1 MPSPSTSAP
10 SGPVLVTGGSGFIGS
25 HLVRALLEL
34 GLEVHVL
41 YRPASA
47 LGRLA
52 GVAERVG
59 LWAVEFGD
67 APALAELCA
76 RLRPRTVFHLAGDTS
91 MRFVDPQLTRLCAS
105 AEQNV
110 LGGLQLVLA
119 LRAAGSVQRLVRL
132 GGIEEYGRGP
142 VPSKETQREAPVSPY
157 SAAQAALTH
166 YLQMLQPVLGFEAL
180 TIRPALVYGPAQSER
195 FFVPALMRACL
206 AGRAF
211 EMSAGRQRRD
221 LLYVDDLVA
230 ALLAAAS
237 VPDLGGLVLNAGS
250 GSHHAILDV
259 ARTIVRL
266 AGNPCELL
274 VGKAPERGT
283 EIEHQFL
290 DTSLAAERLGWRAG
304 TGLEA
309 GLAATLAWYRAHP

>member
-1 MPSPSTSAP
+1 MPSPSTRTP
-10 SGPVLVTGGSGFIGS
+10 NGPVLVTGGSGFIGS
-25 HLVRALLEL
+25 HLVHALVEL

-41 YRPASA
+41 HRPASA

-52 GVAERVG
+52 NVAGRIG
-59 LWAVEFGD
+59 LWAVELGD
-67 APALAELCA
+67 AAALAEICA

-91 MRFVDPQLTRLCAS
+91 MRFVDPELTRLCAS

-142 VPSKETQREAPVSPY
+142 VPSSEAQREAPVSPY

-166 YLQMLQPVLGFEAL
+166 YLQMLQPVLCLEAL

-195 FFVPALMRACL
+195 FFVPALVRACL
-206 AGRAF
+206 TGRAF

-221 LLYVDDLVA
+221 LLYVADLVA

-237 VPDLGGLVLNAGS
+237 VPGLGGLVG
-250 GSHHAILDV
+250 
-259 ARTIVRL
+259 RL
-266 AGNPCELL
+266 FMSRP
-274 VGKAPERGT
+274 
-283 EIEHQFL
+283 
-290 DTSLAAERLGWRAG
+290 
-304 TGLEA
+304 
-309 GLAATLAWYRAHP
+309 GLAFLFAYRGWATRRAVERAAR